1 MEIKTK
7 FSKADMKAFEP
18 ENKVGLIATVSP
30 EGFPHITLISTIL
43 AKDEGQITW
52 GQFSEGNSKTNVRHN
67 PMTGFLIMT
76 MDKQIWRGK
85 AKWKGSL
92 KEGEDYE
99 KFNKLS
105 MWRYNTYM
113 GIHTVHFMNLIET
126 TVKSP
131 LPLVKIILSSLLT
144 KIGKKLAATST
155 NRIVMN
161 YWTKNLFNRM
171 DTLKFLSFIGKD
183 GFPVII
189 PLLQC
194 QAADSTRLV
203 FNTVPYK
210 DELSRLETG
219 SDIAIFGMTLQM
231 EDVLV
236 RGKFSGFKKYNGII
250 LGAVDINWVYNSMT
264 PKAGQ
269 IYPEVKQEKVINF

>member
-1 MEIKTK
+1 MKIKTE
-7 FSKADMKAFEP
+7 FSKEDIKAFEP

-30 EGFPHITLISTIL
+30 EGLPHITLISTIL
-43 AKDEGQITW
+43 AKDAGQITW
-52 GQFSEGNSKTNVRHN
+52 GQFSEGNSKTNVKNN
-67 PMTGFLIMT
+67 PKTGFLIMT
-76 MDKQIWRGK
+76 MDRQIWRGK
-85 AKWKGSL
+85 ANWQGSL

-113 GIHTVHFMNLIET
+113 GIHTVHFMDLVET
-126 TVKSP
+126 TVKKT
-131 LPLVKIILSSLLT
+131 LPLVKIILSLLLT
-144 KIGKKLAATST
+144 KMVKKRAS
-155 NRIVMN
+155 NSNKKVMN
-161 YWTKNLFNRM
+161 YWTKTLFNRM

-203 FNTVPYK
+203 FITVAYK
-210 DELSRLETG
+210 DELSSLETG

-236 RGKFSGFKKYNGII
+236 RGKFSGFKKYNGIK
-250 LGAVDINWVYNSMT
+250 LGAVDINWVYNSMP
-264 PKAGQ
+264 PKAGR
-269 IYPEVKQEKVINF
+269 IYPEVKIEKVVNF